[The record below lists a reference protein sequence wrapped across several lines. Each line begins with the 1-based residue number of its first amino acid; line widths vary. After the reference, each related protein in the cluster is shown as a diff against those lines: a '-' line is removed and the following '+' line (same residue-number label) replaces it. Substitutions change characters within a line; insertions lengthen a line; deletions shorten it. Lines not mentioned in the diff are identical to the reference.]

1 MATTESTIISAD
13 SHVFEPVNLWES
25 RIDKKFRERGPRFV
39 ADYQGKPGTFFVC
52 DGIAPRAIDS
62 IAAAGIPKEDLVKFK
77 NVHHRDLRPGGY
89 DPVERLKDQAIDGV
103 SGEVLYATYAMQLY
117 QIQEAALQE
126 AAFHTYNEWLVE
138 MCSHAPGRLVGLAL
152 ISVYNVDQ
160 AVKALQ
166 HWTKRG
172 LRGAMIAA
180 VPPEGTEYSDAL
192 YEPFWA
198 AAEAI
203 GTPISIHT
211 LTSNRKAVY
220 RFTRDAR
227 GAARYPEN
235 PMEVMLT
242 LGEMLS
248 GTLFDRHPKLKVVLA
263 EADTGWLP
271 WLLERV
277 DRGHERY
284 GLQNGIHLKLKPSE
298 YFHRNVMASFIQDR
312 VGVYTRA
319 FTGADNLMW
328 SSDYPH
334 TDTTW
339 PKSRQSIEHDFEGVS
354 QTDRVKM
361 TYTNAAKLY
370 GFNLA

>member
-1 MATTESTIISAD
+1 MATTDSTIISAD

-89 DPVERLKDQAIDGV
+89 DPVERLKDQEIDGV

-117 QIQEAALQE
+117 QMQDAELQE
-126 AAFHTYNEWLVE
+126 ASFHTYNEWLVE
-138 MCSHAPGRLVGLAL
+138 MCSQSPKRLKGLAL
-152 ISVYNVDQ
+152 ISVYNVDH

-166 HWTKRG
+166 HWVKRG

-180 VPPEGTEYSDAL
+180 VPPEGTEYSDPL

-198 AAEAI
+198 VAEELGA
-203 GTPISIHT
+203 PISIHT
-211 LTSNRKAVY
+211 LTSNRNANY
-220 RFTRDAR
+220 RFARDKR

-242 LGEMLS
+242 VGEMLT
-248 GTLFDRHPKLKVVLA
+248 GTLFDRHPKLKIVLA

-277 DRGHERY
+277 DRGHLRY
-284 GLQNGIHLKLKPSE
+284 GAQNGIHLKLKPSE
-298 YFHRNVMASFIQDR
+298 YFHRNMMAAFIQDR

-339 PKSRQSIEHDFEGVS
+339 PKSRQSIAHDFEGVS
-354 QTDRVKM
+354 QADLVKM

-370 GFNLA
+370 GFDL